1 MPSSRRCATHRE
13 KDSEIRAEFAKHASV
28 TQKTVA
34 GRGDPLLGFRE
45 EFPILAKTN
54 YLVSNSLGPM
64 PRTVPEK
71 LADYARD
78 WGEMGV
84 KAWNRGW
91 WEFPVEVG
99 NEIAPLINADAGE
112 IVMMPNV
119 TIAQTAVL
127 SAIDFPKGR
136 DTIVMTDLD
145 FPSVRYAYAE
155 MAQRLGARIVSVKS
169 DDGIGIDLESLLSA
183 IDERTRLVAVSHV
196 LFRSAFLMDVD
207 AICRR
212 AHEMGALVSLDSFH
226 AVGIVPV
233 DVKRSNADF
242 LTGGV
247 LKWLCG
253 GPGACFLYV
262 SPNVRD
268 KLKPALTGW
277 QAHSRPFAFE
287 ETMEYTSGAFRWL
300 NGTPVIPALYIATE
314 GTRIIRR
321 AGIDAI
327 RAKSLRLTTRLIE
340 LADARGYKVT
350 AARHPERRGGTVAMD
365 VPHGY
370 EVAQVL
376 LSKDILV
383 DYRVSAGIR
392 IAPHFFT
399 KDEEVEQVVGE
410 IDLSLESGSWQRFA
424 EKIAVVT

>member
-1 MPSSRRCATHRE
+1 MTT
-13 KDSEIRAEFAKHASV
+13 DS
-28 TQKTVA
+28 
-34 GRGDPLLGFRE
+34 LLAFRE
-45 EFPILAKTN
+45 EFPILEKTN

-64 PRTVPEK
+64 PRSVPEK
-71 LADYARD
+71 LAEYGRD
-78 WGEMGV
+78 WGELGV

-91 WEFPVEVG
+91 WEQPVEVG
-99 NEIAPLINADAGE
+99 NEIAPLINADKGE

-119 TIAQTAVL
+119 TIAQSAVL
-127 SAIDFPKGR
+127 SAIDFPKDR

-155 MAQRLGARIVSVKS
+155 MAQRFGARVVSVPS
-169 DDGIGIDLESLLSA
+169 DDGVGIDRDRLLRA
-183 IDERTRLVAVSHV
+183 IDERTRLVCISHV
-196 LFRSAFLMDVD
+196 LFRSAYLMDVD

-212 AHEMGALVSLDSFH
+212 AHEVGALVSLDSFH

-233 DVKRSNADF
+233 DVKRSKPDF

-262 SPNVRD
+262 SPTVRD
-268 KLKPALTGW
+268 QLKPALTGW

-287 ETMEYTSGAFRWL
+287 EDMEYTIGAFRWL
-300 NGTPVIPALYIATE
+300 NGTPVIPALYVAAE
-314 GTRIIRR
+314 GPKILRR

-327 RAKSLRLTTRLIE
+327 REKSVRLTSRLIE
-340 LADARGYKVT
+340 LADSRGYTVNAPRDPQK
-350 AARHPERRGGTVAMD
+350 RGGTIALD

-370 EVAQVL
+370 EVTQHL
-376 LSKDILV
+376 LSRNILV
-383 DYRVSAGIR
+383 DYRVGAGIR

-399 KDEEVEQVVGE
+399 KEEELDEAVFE
-410 IDLSLESGSWQRFA
+410 IDHALESGNWRRFS

>member
-1 MPSSRRCATHRE
+1 MKMENSP
-13 KDSEIRAEFAKHASV
+13 V
-28 TQKTVA
+28 P
-34 GRGDPLLGFRE
+34 DPLLAFRE
-45 EFPILAKTN
+45 EFPILERTT

-71 LADYARD
+71 LAEYARD
-78 WGEMGV
+78 WGELGV

-91 WEFPVEVG
+91 WEMPVDVG
-99 NEIAPLINADAGE
+99 NQIAPLVNAGDGE

-127 SAIDFPKGR
+127 SAIDFPRER
-136 DTIVMTDLD
+136 DTVVMTELD

-155 MAQRLGARIVSVKS
+155 MAVRLGARVVVVPS
-169 DDGIGIDLESLLSA
+169 DDGITIDQQRLLAA

-196 LFRSAFLMDVD
+196 LFRSACLMNAD
-207 AICRR
+207 AICKR
-212 AHEMGALVSLDSFH
+212 AHEVGALVSLDSFH

-233 DVKRSNADF
+233 DVKRSKVDF

-262 SPNVRD
+262 SPVVRD
-268 KLKPALTGW
+268 HLKPALTGW
-277 QAHSRPFAFE
+277 QAHARPFAFE
-287 ETMEYTSGAFRWL
+287 ESMEYTTGAFRWL
-300 NGTPVIPALYIATE
+300 NGTPVIPALYAAAE
-314 GTRIIRR
+314 GPKILRR
-321 AGIDAI
+321 AGVPAI
-327 RAKSLRLTTRLIE
+327 REKSLRLTSRLIE
-340 LADARGYKVT
+340 LADERGFPVN
-350 AARHPERRGGTVAMD
+350 APRDPAQRGGTVALD

-370 EVAQVL
+370 EVTQHL
-376 LSKDILV
+376 LSQNILV
-383 DYRVSAGIR
+383 DYRVGAGIR

-399 KDEEVEQVVGE
+399 REDELEEAIYE
-410 IDLSLESGSWQRFA
+410 IDQSLESGNWRRFT

>member
-1 MPSSRRCATHRE
+1 MSSTKPAPR
-13 KDSEIRAEFAKHASV
+13 
-28 TQKTVA
+28 
-34 GRGDPLLGFRE
+34 DPLLAFRE
-45 EFPILAKTN
+45 EFPILEKTS

-64 PRTVPEK
+64 PRTVPER
-71 LADYARD
+71 LAEYARD
-78 WGEMGV
+78 WGELGV
-84 KAWNRGW
+84 KAWTRGW
-91 WEFPVEVG
+91 WERPVHVG
-99 NEIAPLINADAGE
+99 NEIAPLINAGADE
-112 IVMMPNV
+112 VVMMPNV

-136 DTIVMTDLD
+136 DTIVMTELD

-155 MAQRLGARIVSVKS
+155 MAERFGARVVVVES
-169 DDGIGIDLESLLSA
+169 DDGLTIDPGKLLAA

-196 LFRSAFLMDVD
+196 LFRSAYLMDAD

-233 DVKRSNADF
+233 DVKRSNVDF

-262 SPNVRD
+262 SPNIRD
-268 KLKPALTGW
+268 ELKPALTGW
-277 QAHSRPFAFE
+277 QAHARPFAFE
-287 ETMEYTSGAFRWL
+287 DTMEFTTGAFRWL
-300 NGTPVIPALYIATE
+300 NGTPVIPALYAAAE
-314 GTRIIRR
+314 GPKILRR
-321 AGIDAI
+321 AGIAAI
-327 RAKSLRLTTRLIE
+327 REKSVRLTSRLIE
-340 LADARGYKVT
+340 LADARGYTVNTPRKT
-350 AARHPERRGGTVAMD
+350 AERGGTVTVD

-370 EVAQVL
+370 EVTQHL
-376 LSKDILV
+376 LSRDILV
-383 DYRVSAGIR
+383 DYRVGAGIR

-399 KDEEVEQVVGE
+399 RDEELEAAVHE
-410 IDLSLESGSWQRFA
+410 IDAALESGSWQRFS

>member
-1 MPSSRRCATHRE
+1 MS
-13 KDSEIRAEFAKHASV
+13 
-28 TQKTVA
+28 
-34 GRGDPLLGFRE
+34 DPLLSFRE
-45 EFPILAKTN
+45 EFPILANTT

-64 PRTVPEK
+64 PRSVPEK
-71 LADYARD
+71 LAEYGRD
-78 WGEMGV
+78 WGDLGV

-91 WEFPVEVG
+91 WEQPVEVG
-99 NEIAPLINADAGE
+99 NEIAPLINAGTGE

-127 SAIDFPKGR
+127 SAIDFPKDR
-136 DTIVMTDLD
+136 DTVVMTDLD

-155 MAQRLGARIVSVKS
+155 LARRLGARVVSVPS
-169 DDGIGIDLESLLSA
+169 DDGIGIDRDRLLQT
-183 IDERTRLVAVSHV
+183 IDERTRLVAISHV
-196 LFRSAFLMDVD
+196 LFRSAFLQDVD
-207 AICRR
+207 AICAR
-212 AHEMGALVSLDSFH
+212 AREVGALVSLDSFH

-233 DVKRSNADF
+233 DVKRSKPDF

-262 SPNVRD
+262 SPTVRD
-268 KLKPALTGW
+268 QLKPALTGW

-287 ETMEYTSGAFRWL
+287 EDMEYTTGPFRWL
-300 NGTPVIPALYIATE
+300 NGTPVIPALYAAAE
-314 GTRIIRR
+314 GPKILRR

-327 RAKSLRLTTRLIE
+327 RQKSLRLTSRLIE
-340 LADARGYKVT
+340 LADARGYNVF
-350 AARHPERRGGTVAMD
+350 APRIPEQRGGTVALD

-370 EVAQVL
+370 EVTQHL
-376 LSKDILV
+376 LSRDILV
-383 DYRVSAGIR
+383 DYRVGAGIR

-399 KDEEVEQVVGE
+399 REDELDEVVSE
-410 IDLSLESGSWQRFA
+410 IDTSLQSGSWQRFS